1 MMINSFIFLCIL
13 EQIIYN
19 ERIKDLKKV
28 IIKET
33 EMYNFFFLRQSLSHC
48 KFMISFM
55 IYNIQHNTNFL
66 ILQSL

>member
-1 MMINSFIFLCIL
+1 MMISSFISLCIL
-13 EQIIYN
+13 EQIIFN